1 MSLKKESAL
10 FLTVRSYFLMLLF
23 FASILAC
30 RNNELPVPAGL
41 LTPAEMLPI
50 VVDIHLVEG
59 ARSGNLVLGDTNNLP
74 DYYAKIY
81 QKHNVTEA
89 KFKESFAWYSKNP
102 EKLKLVYEAAIVEL
116 SKIEVEINTRKK
128 VKAETIKDDAN
139 FTDTTIVMPVDSLKK

>member
-1 MSLKKESAL
+1 M
-10 FLTVRSYFLMLLF
+10 
-23 FASILAC
+23 
-30 RNNELPVPAGL
+30 
-41 LTPAEMLPI
+41 
-50 VVDIHLVEG
+50 
-59 ARSGNLVLGDTNNLP
+59 LGDTNNLP

-139 FTDTTIVMPVDSLKK
+139 FTDTTIVWNLSYITIAIMTIPNLFGILVLRRDIRTTIRTYWTDFKKDWPQEKLPLGS